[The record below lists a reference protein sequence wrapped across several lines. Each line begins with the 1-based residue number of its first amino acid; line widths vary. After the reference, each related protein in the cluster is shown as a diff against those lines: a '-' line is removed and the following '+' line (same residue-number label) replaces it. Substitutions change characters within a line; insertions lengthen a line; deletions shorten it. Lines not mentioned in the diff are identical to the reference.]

1 MIDDYKNI
9 LYIKGHIKEEI
20 EYVHKHRLDEKL
32 VRNFSVI
39 KYFIVDQT
47 TTYTNLSLFM
57 NDYLKLHNKGEFSK
71 EEFAGAINDLYLLA
85 LIIYDGIEG
94 EK

>member
-1 MIDDYKNI
+1 MIDDYKDI
-9 LYIKGHIKEEI
+9 LYIKSHIKEEI
-20 EYVHKHRLDEKL
+20 EYVHKHRLDKKL

-39 KYFIVDQT
+39 QYFIVDQT

-57 NDYLKLHNKGEFSK
+57 NDYLKLYNKGEFSK

-85 LIIYDGIEG
+85 LIIYDRIKG

>member
-1 MIDDYKNI
+1 MNDYKDI
-9 LYIKGHIKEEI
+9 LYIKGHIEEEI

-39 KYFIVDQT
+39 QYFINRET

-57 NDYLKLHNKGEFSK
+57 NDYLTLHNKGEFNDV
-71 EEFAGAINDLYLLA
+71 EFAGAINDLYLLA
-85 LIIYDGIEG
+85 LIISSQTKG
-94 EK
+94 EEQ

>member
-9 LYIKGHIKEEI
+9 LYIEKHINEEI

-39 KYFIVDQT
+39 QYFIVDQT

-57 NDYLKLHNKGEFSK
+57 NDYLTLHNKGEFNDM
-71 EEFAGAINDLYLLA
+71 EFAEAINDLYLLT
-85 LIIYDGIEG
+85 LILIAKTKE

>member
-1 MIDDYKNI
+1 MNDYKNV
-9 LYIKGHIKEEI
+9 LYIQDHINEEI

-57 NDYLKLHNKGEFSK
+57 NDYLQLHNKGEFNDV
-71 EEFAGAINDLYLLA
+71 EFAGAINDLYLLA
-85 LIIYDGIEG
+85 LIISSQTKG
-94 EK
+94 EEQ

>member
-9 LYIKGHIKEEI
+9 LYIEKHINEEI
-20 EYVHKHRLDEKL
+20 EYVHEHRLDEKL

-39 KYFIVDQT
+39 QYFINEET

-57 NDYLKLHNKGEFSK
+57 NDYLKLYNKGEFSDT
-71 EEFAGAINDLYLLA
+71 EFAGAINDLYLLT
-85 LIIYDGIEG
+85 LILITKTKE

>member
-9 LYIKGHIKEEI
+9 LYIKKHIEEEI
-20 EYVHKHRLDEKL
+20 EYVHEHRLDEKL

-39 KYFIVDQT
+39 QYFINKET

-57 NDYLKLHNKGEFSK
+57 NDYLKLHNKGEFSDT
-71 EEFAGAINDLYLLA
+71 EFASAINDLYLLT
-85 LIIYDGIEG
+85 LIIRAKSEG

>member
-1 MIDDYKNI
+1 MNDYKDI
-9 LYIKGHIKEEI
+9 LYIKEHIEEEI

-57 NDYLKLHNKGEFSK
+57 NDYLKLHNKGEFNDV
-71 EEFAGAINDLYLLA
+71 EFTGAINDLYLLA
-85 LIIYDGIEG
+85 LIICAKTKG
-94 EK
+94 EE

>member
-9 LYIKGHIKEEI
+9 LYIKDHIKEEI
-20 EYVHKHRLDEKL
+20 EYVHEHRLDKKL

-39 KYFIVDQT
+39 QYFIVNQT
-47 TTYTNLSLFM
+47 NTYTNLSLFM
-57 NDYLKLHNKGEFSK
+57 NDYLQLHNKGEFNK

>member
-9 LYIKGHIKEEI
+9 LYIKEHIKEEI
-20 EYVHKHRLDEKL
+20 EYVHEHRLDKKL
-32 VRNFSVI
+32 VRNFSII

-47 TTYTNLSLFM
+47 NTYTNLSLFM
-57 NDYLKLHNKGEFSK
+57 NDYLQLYNRGEFNK